1 MKRFFVGL
9 AVIALVAAGCSSG
22 SDSAK
27 SAKNDDATGACA
39 TNVVAN
45 PDDGGKTIPALIAS
59 ATKSVDIIIYQI
71 GDPDIQSA
79 LLAAMANGVE
89 VRVSMDNYSSS
100 TATPNDAFVNAMV
113 TAATAASPSTLSN
126 FQANWSSSN
135 FNITHQK
142 TVIIDGNGG
151 GAPCLLISTG
161 NFYSSSYGKYWA
173 ARDFYVTTGDPSLIS
188 QAESVFSSDFSCD
201 GDTVTNG
208 ILAETSGPL
217 LYSNGSFLPGTSTYP
232 PYNDGYYPGGKPIST
247 PGTNQGNVGPYQ
259 VALIDSAAK
268 GDVISIYNEELKSD
282 TNYPGEL
289 WNALIAALAKGV
301 NVQIFM
307 SAPPSQSENPLYGQD
322 KDFVTL
328 AAAGASV
335 HLLAAEAYLQES
347 STGFPSGNPTY
358 IHAKAFLLN
367 DSAGNFIDGYV
378 GSTNGSSNSIYFN
391 RELGLALKN
400 YPALA
405 KSIQATFTKDFSIAN
420 PAAPAAPF
428 NFTVPKVAP
437 ATGGLYPVA
446 WYAKGFGN
454 DNPRITASGSV
465 LEDALAR
472 QACGAAFTPPATTT
486 SAAAA
491 TTTTS
496 SSTTST
502 SSTTTTTLVES
513 LPPPP

>member
-1 MKRFFVGL
+1 
-9 AVIALVAAGCSSG
+9 
-22 SDSAK
+22 
-27 SAKNDDATGACA
+27 
-39 TNVVAN
+39 
-45 PDDGGKTIPALIAS
+45 
-59 ATKSVDIIIYQI
+59 
-71 GDPDIQSA
+71 
-79 LLAAMANGVE
+79 
-89 VRVSMDNYSSS
+89 
-100 TATPNDAFVNAMV
+100 
-113 TAATAASPSTLSN
+113 
-126 FQANWSSSN
+126 
-135 FNITHQK
+135 
-142 TVIIDGNGG
+142 
-151 GAPCLLISTG
+151 
-161 NFYSSSYGKYWA
+161 
-173 ARDFYVTTGDPSLIS
+173 
-188 QAESVFSSDFSCD
+188 
-201 GDTVTNG
+201 
-208 ILAETSGPL
+208 
-217 LYSNGSFLPGTSTYP
+217 
-232 PYNDGYYPGGKPIST
+232 
-247 PGTNQGNVGPYQ
+247 

-282 TNYPGEL
+282 TNSKGEL
-289 WNALIAALAKGV
+289 WNALIAALANGV

-307 SAPPSQSENPLYGQD
+307 SAPPSQSKNPLSGQD
-322 KDFVTL
+322 NDFVTL

-446 WYAKGFGN
+446 WYAN
-454 DNPRITASGSV
+454 GSSPQSA
-465 LEDALAR
+465 ALTDGGYSTFAR
-472 QACGAAFTPPATTT
+472 QACRAAFTPPATTT

-491 TTTTS
+491 TTTTTS

-502 SSTTTTTLVES
+502 SSTTTTTKGS
-513 LPPPP
+513 

>member
-1 MKRFFVGL
+1 M
-9 AVIALVAAGCSSG
+9 
-22 SDSAK
+22 
-27 SAKNDDATGACA
+27 
-39 TNVVAN
+39 
-45 PDDGGKTIPALIAS
+45 
-59 ATKSVDIIIYQI
+59 
-71 GDPDIQSA
+71 
-79 LLAAMANGVE
+79 
-89 VRVSMDNYSSS
+89 
-100 TATPNDAFVNAMV
+100 
-113 TAATAASPSTLSN
+113 
-126 FQANWSSSN
+126 
-135 FNITHQK
+135 
-142 TVIIDGNGG
+142 
-151 GAPCLLISTG
+151 
-161 NFYSSSYGKYWA
+161 
-173 ARDFYVTTGDPSLIS
+173 
-188 QAESVFSSDFSCD
+188 
-201 GDTVTNG
+201 
-208 ILAETSGPL
+208 
-217 LYSNGSFLPGTSTYP
+217 
-232 PYNDGYYPGGKPIST
+232 
-247 PGTNQGNVGPYQ
+247 
-259 VALIDSAAK
+259 ALIDSAAK

-282 TNYPGEL
+282 TNSKGEL
-289 WNALIAALAKGV
+289 WNALIATNGALAKGV
-301 NVQIFM
+301 SVQIFM
-307 SAPPSQSENPLYGQD
+307 SAPPSQSETLSGQD

-446 WYAKGFGN
+446 WYAKGSS
-454 DNPRITASGSV
+454 PQSA
-465 LEDALAR
+465 ALTDGGYSTFAR

-491 TTTTS
+491 TTTTTS

-502 SSTTTTTLVES
+502 SSTTTTTKGS
-513 LPPPP
+513 

>member
-1 MKRFFVGL
+1 
-9 AVIALVAAGCSSG
+9 
-22 SDSAK
+22 
-27 SAKNDDATGACA
+27 
-39 TNVVAN
+39 
-45 PDDGGKTIPALIAS
+45 
-59 ATKSVDIIIYQI
+59 
-71 GDPDIQSA
+71 
-79 LLAAMANGVE
+79 
-89 VRVSMDNYSSS
+89 
-100 TATPNDAFVNAMV
+100 
-113 TAATAASPSTLSN
+113 
-126 FQANWSSSN
+126 
-135 FNITHQK
+135 
-142 TVIIDGNGG
+142 
-151 GAPCLLISTG
+151 
-161 NFYSSSYGKYWA
+161 
-173 ARDFYVTTGDPSLIS
+173 
-188 QAESVFSSDFSCD
+188 
-201 GDTVTNG
+201 
-208 ILAETSGPL
+208 
-217 LYSNGSFLPGTSTYP
+217 
-232 PYNDGYYPGGKPIST
+232 
-247 PGTNQGNVGPYQ
+247 
-259 VALIDSAAK
+259 VALIDSATK

-282 TNYPGEL
+282 TNSPGEL

-301 NVQIFM
+301 SVQIFM
-307 SAPPSQSENPLYGQD
+307 SAPPSQSENPPYGPYGQD

-335 HLLAAEAYLQES
+335 HLLAAEAYLQET

-428 NFTVPKVAP
+428 NFTVPKAAP

-446 WYAKGFGN
+446 WYAKGSS
-454 DNPRITASGSV
+454 PQSA
-465 LEDALAR
+465 ALTDGGYSTFAR

-502 SSTTTTTLVES
+502 SSTTTTTKGS
-513 LPPPP
+513 

>member
-27 SAKNDDATGACA
+27 SAKNDDATGACP

-100 TATPNDAFVNAMV
+100 TATPNTAFVNAMV

-232 PYNDGYYPGGKPIST
+232 PYNDGYYPGGSPIST

-259 VALIDSAAK
+259 VALIDSATK

-282 TNYPGEL
+282 TNSTGEL
-289 WNALIAALAKGV
+289 WYAIMNALDEGV
-301 NVQIFM
+301 SVQIFM
-307 SAPPSQSENPLYGQD
+307 SAPPSQSKNPLPDGQLPDGQD

-446 WYAKGFGN
+446 WYAKGSS
-454 DNPRITASGSV
+454 PQSA
-465 LEDALAR
+465 ALTDGGYSTFAR

-491 TTTTS
+491 TTTTTS

-502 SSTTTTTLVES
+502 SSTTTTTKGS
-513 LPPPP
+513 